1 MHVGCWEAVR
11 EVAGRPPPIG
21 GHCMVRFDS
30 HRAVMFG
37 GTTGNTVLDSLYI
50 VDLETRVGGV
60 PMQCT
65 VCTCDEILLN
75 NSSICICVLWIMQTA
90 CATMIILW

>member
-1 MHVGCWEAVR
+1 
-11 EVAGRPPPIG
+11 
-21 GHCMVRFDS
+21 MVRFDS

-50 VDLETRVGGV
+50 VDLETKVRGF

-65 VCTCDEILLN
+65 VCTCDKIFLN
-75 NSSICICVLWIMQTA
+75 NSSASVDHA
-90 CATMIILW
+90 DCAPIIILW